1 MNPNACLWRCSR
13 LVVLSL
19 GIAASRWLVA
29 GGEIDVARTNWTKR
43 WITNVIDVRV
53 PTNIFVDEFHTNWQR
68 QFVTNVVDVY
78 ATNWLKQEIKNTV
91 SVPATRTVRVTEYK
105 TNWTT
110 LRRTNEIAVE
120 ARRTNLVSQ
129 WQTNW
134 KTFTLTNWET
144 VLVLK
149 TNWILQPVTN
159 VVNIDLLT
167 NRPAVAK
174 KAPTPSKPNLPKE
187 IVVVAPALASAATP
201 TEALQIEATQTG
213 RRSANGLVEVQLTV
227 NWSTEPEAPLHVQQW
242 RVEREDGAILSF
254 GQERQFKR
262 SLSVGRYKVEVRA
275 QRDENSPSMLARSR
289 LTVSPSEAV
298 ILSQASARN

>member
-1 MNPNACLWRCSR
+1 MF
-13 LVVLSL
+13 
-19 GIAASRWLVA
+19 IAASRSLMA
-29 GGEIDVARTNWTKR
+29 GAEIDVARTNWTER
-43 WITNVIDVRV
+43 WITNFIDVRR
-53 PTNIFVDEFHTNWQR
+53 PTNIFVDEFHTNWLR

-78 ATNWLKQEIKNTV
+78 ATNWITQEATNMI

-105 TNWTT
+105 TNWTS

-120 ARRTNLVSQ
+120 AMQTNFVSQ

-159 VVNIDLLT
+159 VVQIDLFT
-167 NRPAVAK
+167 NRPAAAQA
-174 KAPTPSKPNLPKE
+174 APETPNPPKG
-187 IVVVAPALASAATP
+187 IAIAPVVTAGSTSI
-201 TEALQIEATQTG
+201 EALQIEATQTG
-213 RRSANGLVEVQLTV
+213 RRPANGMVEVQLTV
-227 NWSTEPEAPLHVQQW
+227 SWTAEPEAPLHVQQW

-254 GQERQFKR
+254 GRERQFKP
-262 SLSVGRYKVEVRA
+262 SLAVGRYKVEVRA
-275 QRDENSPSMLARSR
+275 QREENGPPVVARSR
-289 LTVSPSEAV
+289 LTVSPTEAV